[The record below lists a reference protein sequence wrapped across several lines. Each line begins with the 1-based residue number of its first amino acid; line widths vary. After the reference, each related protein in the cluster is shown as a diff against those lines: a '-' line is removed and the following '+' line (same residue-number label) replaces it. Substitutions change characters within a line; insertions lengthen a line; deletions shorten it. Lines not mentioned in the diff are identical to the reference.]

1 LISNFECI
9 KQDRQG
15 EESFMSRITQL
26 RNILEEKELDG
37 FLVSNIINVRYL
49 SGFSGSSGDILVTS
63 EEAYFICD
71 GRYIQQAEEEIK
83 EGFKLIKMEDTLPE
97 TLKRLFHSYIKIKR
111 LGIESETLSYYQYN
125 LLKKALDFLEIIPVE
140 YVINKLRCI
149 KSSEEIQ
156 KIKES
161 INIAYA
167 AYDEICS
174 LVRSGMSERALAC
187 ELEYRIR
194 RQGGNIAFEPIVAS
208 GIRSSLPHAKASDK
222 ILQRHEVL
230 LIDWGVCFQGYNCDI
245 TRVISVEDKII
256 DSKLKELY
264 DIIKDVQNYAI
275 RELIPQK
282 IPLEEIENQVKKRID
297 DMGYGNCWL
306 HKIGHGIGLEVH
318 EELDRSTP
326 LAAGMV
332 LTVEPGIYI
341 KDIGGIRIEDMVLI
355 TNDGCE
361 VLTEM
366 ISK

>member
-1 LISNFECI
+1 
-9 KQDRQG
+9 
-15 EESFMSRITQL
+15 
-26 RNILEEKELDG
+26 
-37 FLVSNIINVRYL
+37 
-49 SGFSGSSGDILVTS
+49 
-63 EEAYFICD
+63 
-71 GRYIQQAEEEIK
+71 
-83 EGFKLIKMEDTLPE
+83 
-97 TLKRLFHSYIKIKR
+97 
-111 LGIESETLSYYQYN
+111 
-125 LLKKALDFLEIIPVE
+125 
-140 YVINKLRCI
+140 
-149 KSSEEIQ
+149 
-156 KIKES
+156 
-161 INIAYA
+161 
-167 AYDEICS
+167 
-174 LVRSGMSERALAC
+174 
-187 ELEYRIR
+187 
-194 RQGGNIAFEPIVAS
+194 
-208 GIRSSLPHAKASDK
+208 LPHAKASDK